1 MGSIAFSEEPQH
13 IWAMAGWVLRQ
24 VLDDAASQCPEDS
37 EMAEEFDATKAMG
50 GFVVYLIRSCLR

>member
-1 MGSIAFSEEPQH
+1 
-13 IWAMAGWVLRQ
+13 MAGWVLRQ

-37 EMAEEFDATKAMG
+37 EMAEEFDAAKAMG